1 LGGGERARGISD
13 QGAQVGMYFEDFEDG
28 RNFVT
33 GERLVTEADVRTFAD
48 LSGDR
53 NPIHLDPAAAVR
65 AGFDGPVAHG
75 ALGLAVATGL
85 ANQLELTRGTLVA
98 LVGVSWR
105 FRSPIRYGDRVRLH
119 LRVASRRAT
128 ANPARGLVTLA
139 VELKN
144 HHGDVVQEGEFV
156 ELITRR
162 TRLGEPS

>member
-1 LGGGERARGISD
+1 
-13 QGAQVGMYFEDFEDG
+13 MYFEDFEDG
-28 RNFVT
+28 REFVT
-33 GERLVTEADVRTFAD
+33 GERRITEADVQAFAE

-105 FRSPIRYGDRVRLH
+105 FRGPIRYGDLVRLH
-119 LRVASRRAT
+119 LRVSARRAT
-128 ANPARGLVTLA
+128 GNPARGLVTLA
-139 VELKN
+139 AELRN

-162 TRLGEPS
+162 AHAGEPS